1 MGEGGELGGEG
12 GEEKDFLVLEGGEG
26 ERWVGEWVFE
36 DADFGGYHE
45 FLVRGRYAKVCV
57 DLAAEVCDCCVF
69 AEG

>member
-26 ERWVGEWVFE
+26 ERWVWEWVFE

-45 FLVRGRYAKVCV
+45 FLVRGRYVKV
-57 DLAAEVCDCCVF
+57 
-69 AEG
+69 